1 MSSAGGKGATKAPA
15 ENRVDGLRIGT
26 IFNHMVKYSTDPLS
40 ITFGAL
46 SDPTRRAILVR
57 LADGEAT
64 VGEIAQPFEM
74 SLPAV
79 SKHLAVLADA
89 GLITRSKEGRIRR
102 CGMRAE
108 PLHAAY
114 DWISTYKRFW
124 EDRLDSL
131 ETYLRNT
138 ADQEDKTKGKA
149 DGRNSDQD

>member
-1 MSSAGGKGATKAPA
+1 
-15 ENRVDGLRIGT
+15 
-26 IFNHMVKYSTDPLS
+26 MVKYNTDSLS
-40 ITFGAL
+40 MTFAAL
-46 SDPTRRAILVR
+46 SDPTRRAILIR

-64 VGEIAQPFEM
+64 VGEIAQPFDM

-79 SKHLAVLADA
+79 SKHLAVLAGA

-114 DWISTYKRFW
+114 DWISTYRRFW

-131 ETYLRNT
+131 EAYLRST
-138 ADQEDKTKGKA
+138 AKKEDTSKGQ
-149 DGRNSDQD
+149 DHGRNRDQD

>member
-1 MSSAGGKGATKAPA
+1 
-15 ENRVDGLRIGT
+15 
-26 IFNHMVKYSTDPLS
+26 MVKYNSDSLST
-40 ITFGAL
+40 TFAAL
-46 SDPTRRAILVR
+46 GDPTRRAILVR

-64 VGEIAQPFEM
+64 VGEIARPFEM

-89 GLITRSKEGRIRR
+89 GLITRSKEGRVRR

-114 DWISTYKRFW
+114 DWIRTYRRFW

-131 ETYLRNT
+131 EAYLRDAT
-138 ADQEDKTKGKA
+138 DQGDISKGRD
-149 DGRNSDQD
+149 DGANRDDD

>member
-1 MSSAGGKGATKAPA
+1 
-15 ENRVDGLRIGT
+15 
-26 IFNHMVKYSTDPLS
+26 MVKYNTDALS
-40 ITFGAL
+40 LTFAAL

-57 LADGEAT
+57 LAEGEAT
-64 VGEIAQPFEM
+64 VGEIAEPFEM

-79 SKHLAVLADA
+79 SKHLAVLAEA

-131 ETYLRNT
+131 EAYLRNT
-138 ADQEDKTKGKA
+138 AEQQDKSKG
-149 DGRNSDQD
+149 QDNGGNRDKD

>member
-1 MSSAGGKGATKAPA
+1 
-15 ENRVDGLRIGT
+15 
-26 IFNHMVKYSTDPLS
+26 MVKYKSDSLST
-40 ITFGAL
+40 TFAAL

-64 VGEIAQPFEM
+64 VGEIALPFEM

-89 GLITRSKEGRIRR
+89 GLITRSKEGRVRR

-108 PLHAAY
+108 PLHVAY
-114 DWISTYKRFW
+114 DWIRTYRRFW

-131 ETYLRNT
+131 EAYLRNA
-138 ADQEDKTKGKA
+138 ADPKDISK
-149 DGRNSDQD
+149 GRNDGGSRDDD